1 MKKVIGILALLA
13 MTGNIASA
21 ELLKNFKYNGSLE
34 AQGFVTNNATDFDKD
49 AGDKFGEVNHRV
61 MVNTTFDLN
70 SDVSANVTMTKSN
83 RQAGDP
89 AEKVNTLIDQ
99 VQFEEAYLNLK
110 GVFGVDHKIG
120 RQYYGN
126 DGDIVIYYGPANW
139 YTRGLSAFNVALDGW
154 YADWKK
160 DKWTA
165 TAMMAKADEDT
176 TAGTITNVTPDA
188 NNDIDVYGVTL
199 AYDHSEIVKPSAYY
213 YQSKDYTAAKIDDT
227 QVLGV
232 KAMGKYMGVE
242 YGAEYAMNMGMNRNL
257 TSTTN
262 KEYKGSAMKFNAA
275 YGLDLMGKL
284 TLMGEYAMGTGD
296 KNTTDSSDKSF
307 QAINANY
314 RPGLIAS
321 GGGVNAGGF
330 RPTGLNNL
338 TTWNIGAKWNPSK
351 VEKLELCAKY
361 FDYSYTEKVG
371 AVEHVGTEA
380 DFVAT
385 WNHSENL
392 AFKAALAMFMPDE
405 YKIGTK
411 DDTVPMAGM
420 YMNVKF

>member
-1 MKKVIGILALLA
+1 MKKVIGILALVAL
-13 MTGNIASA
+13 TGNIASA
-21 ELLKNFKYNGSLE
+21 ELLKNFKYNGSIE
-34 AQGFVTNNATDFDKD
+34 AQGALVNNANDFNKD
-49 AGDKFGEVNHRV
+49 AGDKFGEVNNRV
-61 MVNTTFDLN
+61 MVNASFDLN
-70 SDVSANVTMTKSN
+70 NDVSANVTATKCN

-89 AEKVNTLIDQ
+89 AEKANTLIDQ

-126 DGDIVIYYGPANW
+126 DGDIVAYFGPANW
-139 YTRGLSAFNVALDGW
+139 YTRYLNAFNVAIDGW

-165 TAMMAKADEDT
+165 TAMIAKFDEDT
-176 TAGTITNVTPDA
+176 TAATITNVTPNG
-188 NNDIDVYGVTL
+188 NNDQDIYALTV
-199 AYDHSEIVKPSAYY
+199 AYDYSEIVKPSLYY
-213 YQSKDYTAAKIDDT
+213 YNGKDYSAAKVDDT

-232 KAMGKYMGVE
+232 KANGKYMGME

-284 TLMGEYAMGTGD
+284 NVMGEYAMGTGD

-307 QAINANY
+307 QDINANY
-314 RPGLIAS
+314 RPGLIA
-321 GGGVNAGGF
+321 GGFGVNAGGF
-330 RPTGLNNL
+330 NPTGLQNL

-351 VEKLELCAKY
+351 IEKLELCAKY
-361 FDYSYTEKVG
+361 YDFSFTEKVG
-371 AVEHVGTEA
+371 TVDHVGTEA
-380 DFVAT
+380 DLVAT
-385 WNHSENL
+385 WNHSENV
-392 AFKAALAMFMPDE
+392 AFKAGLAMFMPDK

-411 DDTVPMAGM
+411 DDSVNLGSL